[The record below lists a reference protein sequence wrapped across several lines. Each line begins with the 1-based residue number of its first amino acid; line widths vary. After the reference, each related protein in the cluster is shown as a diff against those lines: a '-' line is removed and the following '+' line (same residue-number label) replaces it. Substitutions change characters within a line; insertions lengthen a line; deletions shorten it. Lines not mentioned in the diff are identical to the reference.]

1 MKKQLFIAPLFTH
14 SLLEASEFST
24 IFMSTALFILLITLV
39 ITLTTYIKKL
49 QKENIKNSALFT
61 HSNVPTLFINAK
73 GRIAGLNESA
83 IALLGYSK
91 KQLSTQQWYEKL
103 LPDERSVQI
112 RHQIHQHLKTEGST
126 TFNAHLI
133 RADGK
138 LLEIDY
144 TITGLPQPLN
154 GSLLTLIDVTNNEA
168 LE

>member
-1 MKKQLFIAPLFTH
+1 MDNLNYIVSAIAEDSNGASTQAFTLGSDS
-14 SLLEASEFST
+14 SLHT
-24 IFMSTALFILLITLV
+24 TLKAN
-39 ITLTTYIKKL
+39 IKKL

-61 HSNVPTLFINAK
+61 HSHIPTLFINAK
-73 GRIAGLNESA
+73 GRIVDLNESA
-83 IALLGYSK
+83 ITLLGYSK

-112 RHQIHQHLKTEGST
+112 RHQIHQRLKTEGSS

-144 TITGLPQPLN
+144 TISRLPQPLN

-168 LE
+168 LRAGGTG